1 MTVAVGL
8 GRLQAVAYDNSFE
21 RGSVI
26 VEDGSLDVTALLVG
40 DAERIFRTQFVI
52 TVGTCRKQQQGNE
65 CFIVG
70 QGGIT
75 LACPC
80 A

>member
-40 DAERIFRTQFVI
+40 DAERDQR
-52 TVGTCRKQQQGNE
+52 
-65 CFIVG
+65 
-70 QGGIT
+70 
-75 LACPC
+75 L
-80 A
+80 